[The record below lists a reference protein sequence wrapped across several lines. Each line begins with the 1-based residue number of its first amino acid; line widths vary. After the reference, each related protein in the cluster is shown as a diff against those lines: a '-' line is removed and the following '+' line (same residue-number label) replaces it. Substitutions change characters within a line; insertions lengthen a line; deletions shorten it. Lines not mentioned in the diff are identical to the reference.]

1 MTGRGVPRGKL
12 IAAFAAIYLIWGS
25 TYLGILVALETMP
38 PFLMAGTRFLIAGAL
53 LYAWMRVSGAPR
65 PARIHW
71 RNAAIIGGLLL
82 VGGNGGVVL
91 AEQLVPSGLAAL
103 LVAILPIWM
112 VLLDWARP
120 RGRNPGG
127 AVLFGLALGVI
138 GLVVLIGPSALH
150 AGSASA
156 GGAGRISLTGV
167 GLLIFASFSWAVG
180 SLLSRHVELPRSAA
194 VATAMEML
202 CAGAMMLVIS
212 VILREPIYFDP
223 SLVSARSLAG
233 WLYLVTFGSLVGFS
247 AYVWLL
253 KVAPPARVA
262 TYAYVNPVVAILLG
276 WAFAGETLTLR
287 TAVASAIIIGAVA
300 LITTARTRPDAR

>member
-1 MTGRGVPRGKL
+1 MTRRGVPRGKL

-53 LYAWMRVSGAPR
+53 LYAWMRVRGAPR

-71 RNAAIIGGLLL
+71 RNAAMIGGLLL

-103 LVAILPIWM
+103 LAAILPIWM
-112 VLLDWARP
+112 VVLDWARP
-120 RGRNPGG
+120 RGTNPGG

-156 GGAGRISLTGV
+156 GAGRISLTGV

-202 CAGAMMLVIS
+202 CAGAMMLAIS
-212 VILREPIYFDP
+212 VILSEPIYFDP

-253 KVAPPARVA
+253 KVAPLARVA
-262 TYAYVNPVVAILLG
+262 THAYVNPIVAILLG
-276 WAFAGETLTLR
+276 WAFAGETLTQR
-287 TAVASAIIIGAVA
+287 TAVASAIIIGAVV
-300 LITTARTRPDAR
+300 LITTARHRPDAR